1 MDPAGSREAHRGGRC
16 SSDPEDE
23 AEAVVRDRHVIGCDI
38 DRSLWAFTQGWTE
51 AARQEKRE
59 ELRALILAVLRRNP
73 GTWYYQGLHDV
84 ASVFLFTVGPS
95 MAERLLGHL
104 LCCHLRDATRPDLG
118 AITQILCIVYPLL
131 EVCDPELH
139 DFLISLDEPALETPY
154 FALSWLLTWF
164 AHDVPDLD
172 SIARLFDLFLASHP
186 LMPLYLA
193 AVAIKS
199 NRDCILAC
207 GEDGPAVYAAL
218 KTMKIL
224 RGGRAQAD
232 ALACQAAALFRARP
246 PAALRH
252 VDLFQAVAPD
262 AFLQGGAW
270 RVPPLPVR
278 QSEQGI
284 RASVRALRAVPGA
297 VLGPAAPGT
306 GGFDPRRRVALL
318 STVTA
323 LAAVGAAFLLSQT
336 QT

>member
-1 MDPAGSREAHRGGRC
+1 M
-16 SSDPEDE
+16 
-23 AEAVVRDRHVIGCDI
+23 
-38 DRSLWAFTQGWTE
+38 
-51 AARQEKRE
+51 
-59 ELRALILAVLRRNP
+59 
-73 GTWYYQGLHDV
+73 
-84 ASVFLFTVGPS
+84 
-95 MAERLLGHL
+95 
-104 LCCHLRDATRPDLG
+104 
-118 AITQILCIVYPLL
+118 
-131 EVCDPELH
+131 
-139 DFLISLDEPALETPY
+139 ISLDEPALETPY

-193 AVAIKS
+193 AVAIKVGGGIRKGGMRCGAAFVCLLGRPVEYASRSRVFERLVATISPSHLTQRLSQPPLHHQS
-199 NRDCILAC
+199 NRDLILAC

-246 PAALRH
+246 PAALRE

-270 RVPPLPVR
+270 HVPPLPLR

-284 RASVRALRAVPGA
+284 QASVRALRAVPGA

-306 GGFDPRRRVALL
+306 GGLDPRRRVALL

-336 QT
+336 QA

>member
-1 MDPAGSREAHRGGRC
+1 M
-16 SSDPEDE
+16 
-23 AEAVVRDRHVIGCDI
+23 
-38 DRSLWAFTQGWTE
+38 
-51 AARQEKRE
+51 
-59 ELRALILAVLRRNP
+59 
-73 GTWYYQGLHDV
+73 
-84 ASVFLFTVGPS
+84 
-95 MAERLLGHL
+95 
-104 LCCHLRDATRPDLG
+104 
-118 AITQILCIVYPLL
+118 
-131 EVCDPELH
+131 
-139 DFLISLDEPALETPY
+139 ISLDEPALETPY

-193 AVAIKS
+193 AVAIKVGGGIRKGGMRCGAAFVCLLGRPVEYASRSRVFERLVATISPSHLTQRLSQPPLHHQS
-199 NRDCILAC
+199 NRDLILAC

-246 PAALRH
+246 PAALRE

-270 RVPPLPVR
+270 HVPPLPLR

-284 RASVRALRAVPGA
+284 QASVRALRAVPA
-297 VLGPAAPGT
+297 PCWALRRRAPAALTRAGAWPSCPPSPRWRLWAPRSSSPR
-306 GGFDPRRRVALL
+306 PRRD
-318 STVTA
+318 
-323 LAAVGAAFLLSQT
+323 GASVYQFAYPES
-336 QT
+336 